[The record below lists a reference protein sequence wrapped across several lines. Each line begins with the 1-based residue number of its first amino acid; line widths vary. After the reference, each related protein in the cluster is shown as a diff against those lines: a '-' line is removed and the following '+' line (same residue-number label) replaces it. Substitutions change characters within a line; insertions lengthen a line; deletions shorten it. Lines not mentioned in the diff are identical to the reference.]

1 MDVNVVSDVTAIIS
15 ADTFQRPIYAGN
27 AVATVQSSDPIKV
40 LTVRG
45 TAFAAAEAGGSA
57 ATSDIS
63 SEASDLSSFV
73 GQELTKSDRPEL
85 ASAPKVLFQLRNIL

>member
-1 MDVNVVSDVTAIIS
+1 M
-15 ADTFQRPIYAGN
+15 
-27 AVATVQSSDPIKV
+27 

-57 ATSDIS
+57 STSDIS

-85 ASAPKVLFQLRNIL
+85 ASAPKVLFRFRSIL